1 MNSNVLSQLFSSS
14 FFQTAVAFSLPD
26 ALLVMALA
34 AVLGIFIA
42 VLYRVTYQGVMYT
55 MSYGVALVGVTMVSA
70 MILRV
75 VTSNVVLTL
84 GMVGALSI
92 VRFRT
97 SIKEPMDIMYM
108 FWAVA
113 AGIAVGAG
121 MAGVAVVGT
130 LAIAIVVAFLTRG
143 RQNAVPYILVLTVS
157 SKAAEEEAMKIV
169 AGQVK
174 RSRIKSKS
182 VTKHGTELTVDIR
195 LKDDNTDFMH
205 VVSDL
210 EGVDSAVLVTYNG
223 EYMT

>member
-157 SKAAEEEAMKIV
+157 SKTAEEEAMKIV